1 MFFYSPLLPPI
12 MALDSI
18 QSEGHS
24 QSIGSK
30 RTGLGDNAHRQ
41 IEHDRRV
48 QRQRRPLSAL
58 RTDDSEWGEQQS
70 WATMDRTY

>member
-1 MFFYSPLLPPI
+1 

-48 QRQRRPLSAL
+48 QRQRLPLSAL